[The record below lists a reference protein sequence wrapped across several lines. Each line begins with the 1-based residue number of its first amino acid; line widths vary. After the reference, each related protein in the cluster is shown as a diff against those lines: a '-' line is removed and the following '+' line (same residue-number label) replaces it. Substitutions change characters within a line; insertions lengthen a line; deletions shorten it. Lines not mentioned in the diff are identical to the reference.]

1 MYGVIW
7 DIVCMELSLS
17 LVQRV
22 SQNMTEMKDD
32 LNVVVFDL

>member
-1 MYGVIW
+1 
-7 DIVCMELSLS
+7 MELSLS

-22 SQNMTEMKDD
+22 SLNMTEMKDD